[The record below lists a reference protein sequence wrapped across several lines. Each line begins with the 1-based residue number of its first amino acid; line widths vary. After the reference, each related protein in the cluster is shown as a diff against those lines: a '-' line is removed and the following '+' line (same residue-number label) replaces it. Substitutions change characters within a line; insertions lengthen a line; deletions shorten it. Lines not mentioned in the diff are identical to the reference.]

1 MDNGL
6 GIVVTSFFRV
16 DDREAFRSYLRRW
29 ALGMV
34 TGDEEGLVGF
44 MMPGI
49 YGLPRL
55 YYDDFLGRHKP
66 GDPIKELSE
75 LLCEGQIA
83 IVVENVL
90 IPERKILRSVAI
102 AVCKGKEPIRVTL
115 GGIRNLIREKWGDV
129 PAPSHEWFSV

>member
-1 MDNGL
+1 MDKGS
-6 GIVVTSFFRV
+6 GIVVTNFFRV
-16 DDREAFRSYLRRW
+16 EDREAFRSYLRRW
-29 ALGMV
+29 ALGM
-34 TGDEEGLVGF
+34 TSGDEEGLVGF

-49 YGLPRL
+49 CGLPRRYFDEASGL
-55 YYDDFLGRHKP
+55 QEP
-66 GDPIKELSE
+66 GDLIKELSE

-102 AVCKGKEPIRVTL
+102 AVCKGREPIRVTL